1 MLNLKNRRDSTPVLL
16 LLFLCLSL
24 TMHRLIKVGSS
35 IGMLNTDTEGTAWWI
50 WSRCEGQTQLNHA
63 NGIAYP
69 NGFDLSRF
77 PTFNLLDELRIQFAR
92 FFGCSTSSII
102 SQLALFPTIC
112 LFGNC
117 LAGYFLGRTLFQNK
131 HSAFALGMVCAFSSQ
146 ILLATRTPLANN
158 VLFLGLISVA
168 FAAKWLQSG
177 ERAHLVLLIAFQTLQ
192 TLVNVYNGVATLI
205 LLGTILLAFPN
216 EQGLYLS
223 RRIKG
228 FFGSLFASVL
238 GLGPL
243 LASQIYLLTQT
254 ELQEVYRP
262 VDQGGEILPL
272 SSLFAKDR
280 GIYNWLAPDSLPRPE
295 AGWISSPL
303 LILLLVLLLFSLS
316 SRNGFKSS
324 NRTFVS
330 TCLFIALL
338 LIVLIWDVP
347 PFGFLRS
354 FYFSVLTPLRGVSN
368 FAKIVPVLITI
379 ACLKMIQPIL
389 LKVSSGVVSST
400 KVNFV
405 LGSFCLLFLI
415 DNVPISNSYWSLR
428 DVRPF
433 IESYQTQQV
442 TRSIGPVA
450 QFPDFMY
457 GPKWGLPQRFIQL
470 AQMGDHRPRLNGR
483 NFLEIYDS
491 TSAMPL
497 PVDRKTLNV
506 LTRRGATTVI
516 LHRALIPADDL
527 EKSISFL
534 RSQGFAEHSHHR
546 ELQNDLTYQSLA
558 VTIFEL
564 N

>member
-1 MLNLKNRRDSTPVLL
+1 M
-16 LLFLCLSL
+16 
-24 TMHRLIKVGSS
+24 GSS

-50 WSRCEGQTQLNHA
+50 WSRCEGQTQLTHA

-92 FFGCSTSSII
+92 FSGCSTSSII

-131 HSAFALGMVCAFSSQ
+131 HSAFALAMVCTFSSQ

-158 VLFLGLISVA
+158 VLFLGFISVA
-168 FAAKWLQSG
+168 FAAKWLHS
-177 ERAHLVLLIAFQTLQ
+177 RKRTHLVLFIAFQTLQ
-192 TLVNVYNGVATLI
+192 TLVNVYNGVASLI

-216 EQGLYLS
+216 EQCPYLS
-223 RRIKG
+223 KRIKG
-228 FFGSLFASVL
+228 LFGALFASVL

-262 VDQGGEILPL
+262 VNQGGEILPL

-280 GIYNWLAPDSLPRPE
+280 GVYNWLAPNSLPRPE

-303 LILLLVLLLFSLS
+303 LILVLALLLFSLFRRIGS
-316 SRNGFKSS
+316 ESS
-324 NRTFVS
+324 NRTFVAV
-330 TCLFIALL
+330 CLSVALL
-338 LIVLIWDVP
+338 LLVLIWNVP

-354 FYFSVLTPLRGVSN
+354 FYFSVLAPLRGISN
-368 FAKIVPVLITI
+368 FAKIIPVLITI
-379 ACLKMIQPIL
+379 ACLKMIEPCLQ
-389 LKVSSGVVSST
+389 KVSSGVISRT
-400 KVNFV
+400 KVNLVFF
-405 LGSFCLLFLI
+405 SFCLLFLI
-415 DNVPISNSYWSLR
+415 DNVPISNSYWLLR

-433 IESYQTQQV
+433 IENYQSRQV
-442 TRSIGPVA
+442 TRSVGPVA
-450 QFPDFMY
+450 HFPDFMY

-491 TSAMPL
+491 SSAMPL
-497 PVDRKTLNV
+497 PVDQRTLKA
-506 LTRRGATTVI
+506 LLRRGATTVI
-516 LHRALIPADDL
+516 LHRALIPVDEL

-534 RSQGFAEHSHHR
+534 RSQDFEEHTHYR
-546 ELQNDLTYQSLA
+546 ELETDRTYQSLA

-564 N
+564 G